1 MDKVTTFLS
10 SAGDDPVFG
19 KLFTNQIRSPRIEV
33 TEVVEF
39 ELKMQ
44 NIRNMIDDFM
54 NKGTANNTKQ
64 QSMTG
69 S

>member
-1 MDKVTTFLS
+1 MDKITAQLS
-10 SAGDDPVFG
+10 NIGDDPVFG
-19 KLFTNQIRSPRIEV
+19 KFFTNQIRSPRIEV

-54 NKGTANNTKQ
+54 NKSTAGKPKQ
-64 QSMTG
+64 QSLTG
-69 S
+69 